1 MSHIIKNLKAREILD
16 SRGSPTLEVD
26 VITSGGQLGRAA
38 VPCGAS
44 TGLFEAVE
52 IRDNEERFQG
62 KGLLKALKLVR
73 YEISPELIGVDVR
86 KQREI
91 DELMIS
97 LDGTSNKS
105 RLGGNTIL
113 GVSLACAKAAALHE
127 EVEIFEYI
135 DSKASLM
142 PLPFFNVINGGKHA
156 GNQLDFQE
164 FMIVPSGASSFKEAL
179 RMGSEIYQ
187 VLKTQLRIK
196 YGENAI
202 NVGDEGGFT
211 PPINDAEEA
220 LIALIEAIE
229 EADYSGR
236 IDLAMDVAASTFFHE
251 EKYLIGKK
259 EYTTN
264 EIIDLYQDLVDNY
277 PIVSIEDPLEE
288 TDFQGFAMLS
298 KEIPIQIVGD
308 DLFVSNPKRLETGIK
323 IGAANTLL
331 LKVNQIGTLT
341 EALEAEKLAREN
353 DLAVQ
358 VSHRSG
364 ETEDTFISDLA
375 VGIESGQIKAGAPAR
390 GERTSKYNRLL
401 RIEEKLGKKAR
412 FPDKLR

>member
-1 MSHIIKNLKAREILD
+1 MNAREILD

-26 VITSGGQLGRAA
+26 VITNGGQLGRAA
-38 VPCGAS
+38 VPSGVS

-62 KGLLKALKLVR
+62 KGLLRALKFIKH
-73 YEISPELIGVDVR
+73 EISPELIGMDVR

-91 DELMIS
+91 DALLIS

-113 GVSLACAKAAALHE
+113 GVSLACAKAAALYE
-127 EVEIFEYI
+127 RVEIFEYI

-164 FMIVPSGASSFKEAL
+164 FMIVPSGADTFKEAL
-179 RMGSEIYQ
+179 RMGSETYQ
-187 VLKTQLRIK
+187 TLKTQLRIK

-202 NVGDEGGFT
+202 NVGDEGGFS

-229 EADYSGR
+229 EAGYSGR

-251 EKYLIGKK
+251 EKYLIGNK

-264 EIIDLYQDLVDNY
+264 EIIDLYKDLVENY

-298 KEIPIQIVGD
+298 KEIPIQIIGD

-401 RIEEKLGKKAR
+401 RIEEKLGEKAR
-412 FPDKLR
+412 FPNKLR

>member
-1 MSHIIKNLKAREILD
+1 MSLIKTINAREILD

-26 VITSGGQLGRAA
+26 IITNGGHLGRAA
-38 VPCGAS
+38 VPSGAS
-44 TGLFEAVE
+44 TGIYEAVE
-52 IRDNEERFQG
+52 LRDNEKRFQG
-62 KGLLKALKLVR
+62 KGLLKALKLIKH
-73 YEISPELIGVDVR
+73 EISSKLIGMDVR
-86 KQREI
+86 EQREI
-91 DELMIS
+91 DEIMIS
-97 LDGTSNKS
+97 LDGTNNKN

-127 EVEIFEYI
+127 GVEIFEYI
-135 DSKASLM
+135 NPKATLM

-164 FMIVPSGASSFKEAL
+164 FMIVPSGANTFKEAL
-179 RMGSEIYQ
+179 RLGSETYH
-187 VLKTQLRIK
+187 VLKTQLKIK

-229 EADYSGR
+229 EAGYSGR
-236 IDLAMDVAASTFFHE
+236 IQLAMDVAASTFFNE
-251 EKYLIGKK
+251 EKYLIGNKD
-259 EYTTN
+259 YTTN
-264 EIIDLYQDLVDNY
+264 ELIDLYHDLVENY

-288 TDFQGFAMLS
+288 NDFQGFAALS
-298 KEIPIQIVGD
+298 KEIPIQIIGD
-308 DLFVSNPKRLETGIK
+308 DLFVSNPKRLEAGIQ

-341 EALEAEKLAREN
+341 EALEAERLAEGN
-353 DLAVQ
+353 NMAVQ

-364 ETEDTFISDLA
+364 ETEDTFIADLA
-375 VGIESGQIKAGAPAR
+375 VGIESGQIKSGAPAR
-390 GERTSKYNRLL
+390 GERTCKYNRLL

-412 FPDKLR
+412 FPEKLH